1 MCAVAAAS
9 NLSPMTNSDP
19 LVSFSDRVQA
29 LVERAAPH
37 VVRVEGRGRSASSG
51 VAFSSDGLV
60 VATHHSL
67 DRDEE
72 IAVGLPSGET
82 SSADVLGR
90 DPTTDLAVLR
100 VKGGGLAPVE
110 WGDAPLAAGALVVAV
125 SRPGRSPRAELGL
138 VARAAGEWRPPTG
151 GKLERYLETTL
162 ELRPGLSGALVL
174 SAAGTPAGIAT
185 SGLVRGAALVLD
197 AGTLR
202 RVVKSLLAHGE
213 IRRGYL
219 GLASLPVPLPPSLRE
234 RTGEEVALLVTRVE
248 AGSPAERAGLLLGDA
263 ILSFGGETLQDPG
276 ELLAFLTEDRIGDAL
291 PLRILR
297 AGEVRELSVTVGARG
312 GARA

>member
-1 MCAVAAAS
+1 
-9 NLSPMTNSDP
+9 MTNPTNPDP
-19 LVSFSDRVQA
+19 LVSLSTRLQA
-29 LVERAAPH
+29 LVEQGSPH

-51 VAFSSDGLV
+51 VAWSSDGLV

-72 IAVGLPSGET
+72 IGIGLPSGET
-82 SSADVLGR
+82 SAAEVLGR
-90 DPTTDLAVLR
+90 DPSTDLAVLR
-100 VKGGGLAPVE
+100 VKGGGITPVE
-110 WGDAPLAAGALVVAV
+110 WGEAALSPGALVLAV
-125 SRPGRSPRAELGL
+125 SRPGRSPRAELGV
-138 VARAAGEWRPPTG
+138 VARAAREWRAPTG
-151 GKLERYLETTL
+151 GKLDRYLETTL

-174 SAAGTPAGIAT
+174 AADGTPAGLAT
-185 SGLVRGAALVLD
+185 SGLVRGAALVVD
-197 AGTLR
+197 AATLR

-219 GLASLPVPLPPSLRE
+219 GIASFPVPLSAALRD

-248 AGSPAERAGLLLGDA
+248 VGSPAERAGLLLGDA

-297 AGEVRELSVTVGARG
+297 AGEVRELPVTVGARG
-312 GARA
+312 AVRA